1 MEPHDAYEEEEPKG
15 DLGGANP
22 ALVVMVTFNLGQEL
36 VRKGSSIMDKD
47 DPNIRLIIKV
57 NALSMVPPKL

>member
-1 MEPHDAYEEEEPKG
+1 MEPHDAYEEEEPEG

-36 VRKGSSIMDKD
+36 IRKRVFHYG
-47 DPNIRLIIKV
+47 
-57 NALSMVPPKL
+57 